1 MIFYKQLD
9 KIDPSDPTK
18 ALLSMER
25 QIRYIQDQLEYTLTN
40 LDSSNITEIDTDI
53 TDITSPG
60 DTDSIIGLL
69 YLTGKNGEVFK
80 VGFDPTVSGFVFALS
95 GKNGKQYMY
104 MPANGNLIISKNT
117 SITID
122 GGEW

>member
-80 VGFDPTVSGFVFALS
+80 VGFDPTVHGFVFALS